1 MSSLKITCHLP
12 DGELVNSNEISAK
25 MISFIRKGQLRL
37 PADVDAAL
45 ADCRACF
52 ISALLDPSVVEALD
66 SPTAIFVAAD
76 GNRSEPIAV
85 GALDRACIVHALP
98 DGKPLPASMG
108 GPLCVRFSAGAP
120 VKRSVNGVIGLEVRG
135 GGAAAPTAAAAPPP
149 APTSDSLTMR
159 LDGADVRRQLAAMAA
174 EQQQPT
180 TPTSSTAAAPAP
192 NAADAEAEWARLK
205 AEAQAA
211 LTAEREAAA
220 SRDKDLHSELDKGF
234 KNLFTGLSVLFVAI
248 AMALCGG
255 ALKPKL
261 E

>member
-76 GNRSEPIAV
+76 GKSDPIPV
-85 GALDRACIVHALP
+85 ETLDRACIVHALP

-120 VKRSVNGVIGLEVRG
+120 VKRSVNGVVGLEVRG

-159 LDGADVRRQLAAMAA
+159 LDGADLRRQLAAMAA

>member
-1 MSSLKITCHLP
+1 M
-12 DGELVNSNEISAK
+12 
-25 MISFIRKGQLRL
+25 
-37 PADVDAAL
+37 
-45 ADCRACF
+45 
-52 ISALLDPSVVEALD
+52 
-66 SPTAIFVAAD
+66 
-76 GNRSEPIAV
+76 
-85 GALDRACIVHALP
+85 
-98 DGKPLPASMG
+98 
-108 GPLCVRFSAGAP
+108 RFSAGAP
-120 VKRSVNGVIGLEVRG
+120 VKRSVNGVVGLEVRG
-135 GGAAAPTAAAAPPP
+135 GGAAAPLPLLLRHPP

>member
-76 GNRSEPIAV
+76 GSKSLPIAV
-85 GALDRACIVHALP
+85 EALNRACIVHALP
-98 DGKPLPASMG
+98 DGNTLPASMG

-135 GGAAAPTAAAAPPP
+135 GGATPTAGAAPPP
-149 APTSDSLTMR
+149 APTSDWLAMR

-174 EQQQPT
+174 
-180 TPTSSTAAAPAP
+180 SSSSPRHRHRRRPPLQRKRCGCRGRVGAAQGGGAGGAHGG
-192 NAADAEAEWARLK
+192 A
-205 AEAQAA
+205 
-211 LTAEREAAA
+211 EAAA
-220 SRDKDLHSELDKGF
+220 SRDKTAQRARQG
-234 KNLFTGLSVLFVAI
+234 V
-248 AMALCGG
+248 
-255 ALKPKL
+255 
-261 E
+261 